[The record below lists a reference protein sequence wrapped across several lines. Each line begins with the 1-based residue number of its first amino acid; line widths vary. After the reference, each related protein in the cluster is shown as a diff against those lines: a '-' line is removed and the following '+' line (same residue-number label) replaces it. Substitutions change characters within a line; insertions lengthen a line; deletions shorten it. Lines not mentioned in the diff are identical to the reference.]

1 VKGVINMRVSSVDS
15 LLTNNNITIDEQ
27 IKFCNNKN
35 SSQEGFSDENEMLSK
50 ADIEHQRFMNLLEKQ
65 VLKVDKKIRTESFFK
80 YVKTPDEITSFSNY
94 LISHL
99 KKIDPYEEMLLFY
112 FLQTVICY
120 LTKCAKEEECNL
132 EELVISAVFMKKDT
146 TKEYIDDSFFDIVIK
161 DELCK
166 SNDNSLLNLRLYYER
181 FCKIRTENAS
191 RIILK
196 NLIKIVKKY
205 KPYEPKN

>member
-1 VKGVINMRVSSVDS
+1 MRGS
-15 LLTNNNITIDEQ
+15 LDDTLSTNKNKTTLDEQ
-27 IKFCNNKN
+27 INSYNSKN
-35 SSQEGFSDENEMLSK
+35 SSKKDFSDEIQVLSK

-65 VLKVDKKIRTESFFK
+65 ILKIDKKIRTESFFK
-80 YVKTPDEITSFSNY
+80 YVKTPDEITIFSNY

-181 FCKIRTENAS
+181 FCKIRTENAPK
-191 RIILK
+191 IILK
-196 NLIKIVKKY
+196 NLIKIAKKY

>member
-1 VKGVINMRVSSVDS
+1 MRGS
-15 LLTNNNITIDEQ
+15 LDDTLSTNKNKTTLDEQ
-27 IKFCNNKN
+27 INSYNSKN
-35 SSQEGFSDENEMLSK
+35 SSKKDFSDEIQVLSK

-65 VLKVDKKIRTESFFK
+65 ILKVDKKIRTESFFK
-80 YVKTPDEITSFSNY
+80 YVKTPDEITIFSNY

-146 TKEYIDDSFFDIVIK
+146 TKEYVDDSFFDIVIK

-181 FCKIRTENAS
+181 FCKIRTENAPK
-191 RIILK
+191 IILK
-196 NLIKIVKKY
+196 NLIKIAKKY

>member
-1 VKGVINMRVSSVDS
+1 MRVSSDDP
-15 LLTNNNITIDEQ
+15 LFTNKNKSTIDEQ
-27 IKFCNNKN
+27 IKFCNSKN
-35 SSQEGFSDENEMLSK
+35 SSQEGFSDENEVLSK

-181 FCKIRTENAS
+181 FCKIRTENAP

-196 NLIKIVKKY
+196 NLIKILKKY

>member
-1 VKGVINMRVSSVDS
+1 MRGS
-15 LLTNNNITIDEQ
+15 LDDTLSTNKNKTTLDEQ
-27 IKFCNNKN
+27 INSYNSKN
-35 SSQEGFSDENEMLSK
+35 SSKKDFSDEIQVLSK

-65 VLKVDKKIRTESFFK
+65 ILKVDKKIRTESFFK
-80 YVKTPDEITSFSNY
+80 YVKTPDEITIFSNY

-99 KKIDPYEEMLLFY
+99 KKIDSYEEMLLFY

-181 FCKIRTENAS
+181 FCKIRTENAPK
-191 RIILK
+191 IILK
-196 NLIKIVKKY
+196 NLIKIAKKY

>member
-1 VKGVINMRVSSVDS
+1 MRGSSDDTLS
-15 LLTNNNITIDEQ
+15 TNKNKTTLDEQ
-27 IKFCNNKN
+27 INSYNSKN
-35 SSQEGFSDENEMLSK
+35 SSKKDFSDEIQVLSK

-65 VLKVDKKIRTESFFK
+65 ILKVDKKIRTESFFK

-181 FCKIRTENAS
+181 FCKIRTENAPK
-191 RIILK
+191 IILK
-196 NLIKIVKKY
+196 NLIKIAKKY